1 MVTGD
6 QPATAA
12 HIAREVD
19 LVDDGEPRVVRGQEV
34 AEKGFETLEP
44 SPVFARVTPAQ
55 KLDLVT
61 GFQAAGAVVGMAG
74 DGVNDAP
81 ALKKA
86 DIGIAVGRRGTEV
99 ARQTGDIVLK
109 DDSFETIVVAVDTR
123 GMLMRERIGR

>member
-1 MVTGD
+1 
-6 QPATAA
+6 
-12 HIAREVD
+12 
-19 LVDDGEPRVVRGQEV
+19 
-34 AEKGFETLEP
+34 
-44 SPVFARVTPAQ
+44 
-55 KLDLVT
+55 
-61 GFQAAGAVVGMAG
+61 MAG